1 MKWDVE
7 RIRAE
12 IARLDAL
19 TGLNGRDMLI
29 QIGAARQTL
38 GCFSAK
44 SKDSMFF
51 RFSAHFFEADSFS
64 NAEALD
70 TIAHEY
76 AHYMDYVL
84 NGPNLSHG
92 ESWKACCRIV
102 GARPMRLYQPA
113 VNSLHLA
120 KERAE
125 SEEMRRMDEMAA
137 RFAIN
142 GEVIHAVYGR
152 GKIRDIVTDGKNSRI
167 MIAFPSAGV
176 KTFSLGWMA
185 EHCRISANNEI
196 YVA

>member
-1 MKWDVE
+1 MLPFYRMQRKTSRYPTGRIDAHLKMNDAEKRKRENILKEERGEGTNMKWDVE

-19 TGLNGRDMLI
+19 TGLNGRNMPPI

-44 SKDSMFF
+44 SKDRMFF
-51 RFSAHFFEADSFS
+51 CFSSHFFEADSFS
-64 NAEALD
+64 NAAALD

-102 GARPMRLYQPA
+102 GARPIRLY
-113 VNSLHLA
+113 
-120 KERAE
+120 
-125 SEEMRRMDEMAA
+125 
-137 RFAIN
+137 
-142 GEVIHAVYGR
+142 
-152 GKIRDIVTDGKNSRI
+152 
-167 MIAFPSAGV
+167 
-176 KTFSLGWMA
+176 
-185 EHCRISANNEI
+185 
-196 YVA
+196 